1 MFIYYIL
8 EIYWVNIFKYDI
20 WNLYLKYYN
29 EREGI
34 FMSDN
39 VNIYMDNLLEVYTDL
54 QDIVVNPI
62 TPIPTIRKDLQ
73 EYFDTMIHNVTEIDK
88 EYIKEPDNAIILKM
102 CCILGGIRMTAC
114 NRFGTFINVMDEDS
128 DELVHTK
135 QQLARLLLRYETR
148 ISEIISN
155 YYTIINRANE

>member
-1 MFIYYIL
+1 M
-8 EIYWVNIFKYDI
+8 
-20 WNLYLKYYN
+20 
-29 EREGI
+29 
-34 FMSDN
+34 MSDN
-39 VNIYMDNLLEVYTDL
+39 VNVYMDNLLEVYIDL

-62 TPIPTIRKDLQ
+62 TPVATLRRDLQ
-73 EYFDTMIHNVTEIDK
+73 EYFDAIIQNVTKIDK

-102 CCILGGIRMTAC
+102 CYILGGIRMTVC
-114 NRFGTFINVMDEDS
+114 TRFSTFINVTDDDR

-135 QQLARLLLRYETR
+135 QQLLRLLLRYENR

>member
-1 MFIYYIL
+1 MEL
-8 EIYWVNIFKYDI
+8 LFKYYKQREDI
-20 WNLYLKYYN
+20 M
-29 EREGI
+29 
-34 FMSDN
+34 MSDN
-39 VNIYMDNLLEVYTDL
+39 VNVYMDNLLEVYIDL

-62 TPIPTIRKDLQ
+62 TPVATLRRDLQ
-73 EYFDTMIHNVTEIDK
+73 EYFDAIIQNVTKIDK

-102 CCILGGIRMTAC
+102 CYILGGIRMTVC
-114 NRFGTFINVMDEDS
+114 TRFSTFINVTDDDS

-135 QQLARLLLRYETR
+135 QQLLRLLLRYENR